1 MPKNYEQIFQDF
13 EPVILRNKNAQ
24 TTLAAK
30 RAGNTETKKKSQMS
44 DQQIKMAILDNDN
57 ESTKVKFVTKE
68 FSAAMRDARNAKG
81 LKQKDLANRTQLQ
94 VADIQK
100 YENGTATPN
109 QAHISKIQRVLG
121 VNLSKLNKK

>member
-1 MPKNYEQIFQDF
+1 MPKNYDQIFQDF
-13 EPVILRNKNAQ
+13 EPVILRNKNAHA
-24 TTLAAK
+24 TLAAK
-30 RAGNTETKKKSQMS
+30 RAGNTETMKKPQMS

-68 FSAAMRDARNAKG
+68 FSAAMRDARTAKG

-94 VADIQK
+94 VVDIQK

-109 QAHISKIQRVLG
+109 QGHISKIQRALG